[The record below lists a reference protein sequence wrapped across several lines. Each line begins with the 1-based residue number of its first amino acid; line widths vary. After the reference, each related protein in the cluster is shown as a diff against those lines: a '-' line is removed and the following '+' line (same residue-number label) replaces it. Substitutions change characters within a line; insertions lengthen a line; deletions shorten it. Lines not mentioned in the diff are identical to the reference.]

1 MKKKEKK
8 TKGQRG
14 SQGQNRKMS
23 EDFWYR
29 NRQKAGVIT
38 LPSGLQYVPVAESS
52 EGGCPRLEDTV
63 VVDQRI
69 KLVDGTVVRDTFL
82 EREQDTFGV
91 SETMEGLQEGLMLM
105 REGARYRFF
114 IPWELAWGKSGN
126 GKKIGPYSM
135 LIADVWLERVIP
147 GR

>member
-1 MKKKEKK
+1 MKKEKK

-23 EDFWYR
+23 EDFR
-29 NRQKAGVIT
+29 EKNRQKAGVVT
-38 LPSGLQYVPVAESS
+38 LESGLQYSVVTESS
-52 EGGCPRLEDTV
+52 EGGTPRMADEV

-69 KLVDGTVVRDTFL
+69 RLVDGTVVRDTFL
-82 EREQDTFGV
+82 EREQDRFFVG
-91 SETMEGLQEGLMLM
+91 ETMEGLQEGLLMM

-135 LIADVWLERVIP
+135 LIADVWLVQVIP
-147 GR
+147 H

>member
-1 MKKKEKK
+1 MKKEKK

-23 EDFWYR
+23 EDFR
-29 NRQKAGVIT
+29 EKNRQKAGVVT
-38 LPSGLQYVPVAESS
+38 LESGLQYSVVTESS
-52 EGGCPRLEDTV
+52 EGAPPRMEDEV

-69 KLVDGTVVRDTFL
+69 RLVDGTVVRDTFL
-82 EREQDTFGV
+82 EREQDRFFVG
-91 SETMEGLQEGLMLM
+91 ETMEGLQEGLLMM

-135 LIADVWLERVIP
+135 LIADVWLVQVIP
-147 GR
+147 H

>member
-1 MKKKEKK
+1 MKKEKN

-23 EDFWYR
+23 EDFR
-29 NRQKAGVIT
+29 EKNRQKAGVIT
-38 LPSGLQYVPVAESS
+38 LESGLQYSVITESA
-52 EGGCPRLEDTV
+52 EGGSPQMEDEV

-69 KLVDGTVVRDTFL
+69 RLVDGTVVRDTFL
-82 EREQDTFGV
+82 EREQDRFFVG
-91 SETMEGLQEGLMLM
+91 ETMEGLQEGLLMM

-126 GKKIGPYSM
+126 GKKIGPCSM
-135 LIADVWLERVIP
+135 LIADVWLVQVIP
-147 GR
+147 H

>member
-1 MKKKEKK
+1 MRKEKK

-14 SQGQNRKMS
+14 SQGQNRKKS
-23 EDFWYR
+23 EDFWEKNKGR
-29 NRQKAGVIT
+29 AGVVT
-38 LPSGLQYVPVAESS
+38 LSSGLQYSVMTESV
-52 EGGCPRLEDTV
+52 EGGAPQMTDDV

-69 KLVDGTVVRDTFL
+69 RLVDGTVVRDTFL
-82 EREQDTFGV
+82 EREKDRFFV
-91 SETMEGLQEGLMLM
+91 HETMEGLQEGLLLM

-135 LIADVWLERVIP
+135 LIADVWLDQVIP
-147 GR
+147 H